1 MSQAMRP
8 LFLVPYGD
16 FGGSESVLL
25 RLIDALGDA
34 IDPEAV
40 VMSEG
45 SFARRLEAAGV
56 PTRVVHLPGKL
67 AVTRF
72 PSVARRLVPE
82 LKRGGFTF
90 IHANGTKAAI
100 LGARLA
106 RRLGIPIVWMKH
118 DYAYEGPLTRSLAV
132 RCDRIICVSQ
142 AMADLLGPKASN
154 RVVVAYPGV
163 ELDPAPP
170 TGDSL
175 PLIISAGRMDPRKGF
190 MDLIDA
196 ASILR
201 AGGRDDLGLVIGGPD
216 YPPAPG
222 HREAL
227 SAHAAAL
234 GMAGFTQIGWIDDI
248 DAAYR
253 RARVVAM
260 TSRPMRGRP
269 AEGAPLA
276 LMEGMSHGLPAV
288 GPNEAGIAEVVADA
302 GTLVD
307 DRTPEGYAQAL
318 EPYLANPEMARVVG
332 RRGHERVRD
341 LFTFDR
347 TLERIRAVYMELD
360 RCGRGAA

>member
-25 RLIDALGDA
+25 RLIDGLGDA

-40 VMSEG
+40 VMKEG
-45 SFARRLEAAGV
+45 NFAGRLEAAGV

-82 LKRGGFTF
+82 LERGGFTF

-100 LGARLA
+100 LGVRLA
-106 RRLGIPIVWMKH
+106 RRLRIPIVWMKH
-118 DYAYEGPLTRSLAV
+118 DYGFEGPLTRNLAA

-142 AMADLLGPKASN
+142 AMAELLGARVSD

-163 ELDPAPP
+163 ELDPSPP

-175 PLIISAGRMDPRKGF
+175 PLIISVGRMDPRKGF

-196 ASILR
+196 VSILR
-201 AGGRDDLGLVIGGPD
+201 ASGREDLRLVIGGPD

-234 GMAGFTQIGWIDDI
+234 GMAEFTQIGWIDDI

-253 RARVVAM
+253 QARVVAM

-269 AEGAPLA
+269 AEGAPLV

-307 DRTPEGYAQAL
+307 DRTPKGYAQAL
-318 EPYLANPEMARVVG
+318 EPYLANPEMAREVG

-347 TLERIRAVYMELD
+347 TVERIRAVYEELD
-360 RCGRGAA
+360 QRGRGAA